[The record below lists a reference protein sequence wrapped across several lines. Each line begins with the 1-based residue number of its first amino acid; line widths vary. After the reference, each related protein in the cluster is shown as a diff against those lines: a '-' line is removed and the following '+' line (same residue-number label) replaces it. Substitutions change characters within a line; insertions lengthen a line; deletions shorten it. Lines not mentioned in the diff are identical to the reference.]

1 MLAERRPTPYSLL
14 LTAYSLS
21 HSGAQLRICSD
32 SSAILGGSSGA
43 EPSANSR
50 PPGCTTGAETVNL
63 VQPRPRPWV
72 PVGCPCCGLSLG
84 SERRRATLERGAPS
98 GANSASLPRG
108 GLETPPQDGA
118 NPNPNPSQP
127 CHPRRQ
133 AAPGRRLRHSPPAL
147 SQLEAEHKVFSLELR
162 LWLEAE
168 QLQSVDLRPGDRV
181 SITVK
186 LRVLGLGFGMR
197 RTRL

>member
-1 MLAERRPTPYSLL
+1 MPSLPMKLSLAMFE
-14 LTAYSLS
+14 
-21 HSGAQLRICSD
+21 ICSW
-32 SSAILGGSSGA
+32 S
-43 EPSANSR
+43 EPSRSALG
-50 PPGCTTGAETVNL
+50 PGGLRTRRHLSTCF
-63 VQPRPRPWV
+63 
-72 PVGCPCCGLSLG
+72 GLSLG

>member
-63 VQPRPRPWV
+63 GRDPGCPWGARAAASHWALSGAGQLWSAGRHPEPTV
-72 PVGCPCCGLSLG
+72 PVSREEGWRPPPKTALTLTLTLAS
-84 SERRRATLERGAPS
+84 RAIP
-98 GANSASLPRG
+98 G
-108 GLETPPQDGA
+108 GRLPQDGA
-118 NPNPNPSQP
+118 
-127 CHPRRQ
+127 CDIR
-133 AAPGRRLRHSPPAL
+133 PPPFRSSKLSTKSSAL
-147 SQLEAEHKVFSLELR
+147 SSGFGLR
-162 LWLEAE
+162 L
-168 QLQSVDLRPGDRV
+168 SNCSR
-181 SITVK
+181 
-186 LRVLGLGFGMR
+186 
-197 RTRL
+197 